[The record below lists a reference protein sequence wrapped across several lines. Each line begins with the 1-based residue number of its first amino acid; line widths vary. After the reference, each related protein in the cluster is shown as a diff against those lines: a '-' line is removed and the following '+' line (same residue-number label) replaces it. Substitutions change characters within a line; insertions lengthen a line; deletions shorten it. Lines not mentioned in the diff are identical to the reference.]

1 MNSVYLETNKLFLSE
16 IYALYIGENSENI
29 PQFFISKKKEA
40 DIQGKTSTTSMC
52 LTKKN

>member
-29 PQFFISKKKEA
+29 PQFFISKKKKPIHEEKPLQQVCA
-40 DIQGKTSTTSMC
+40 
-52 LTKKN
+52 